1 MLQALQ
7 IYSTNDISIIVN
19 ADLYYTIWKKQKIKY
34 KSIK

>member
-19 ADLYYTIWKKQKIKY
+19 ADLYYTIFEDEFV
-34 KSIK
+34 

>member
-19 ADLYYTIWKKQKIKY
+19 ADLDYTIFEDEFV
-34 KSIK
+34 